1 MATDKRVKGCPNP
14 DCENHIKKI
23 KLKATDE
30 FCPKCGESLVL
41 VCKKCFGEIQDLGPE
56 HVKCRHCMEEA
67 QAKKEQRIEKA
78 KDVAKK
84 AGGAVVGVG
93 GVVVAKVIQD
103 EKKEVIKVAVKYT
116 KQGLDAVKAIV
127 LK

>member
-1 MATDKRVKGCPNP
+1 
-14 DCENHIKKI
+14 
-23 KLKATDE
+23 
-30 FCPKCGESLVL
+30 
-41 VCKKCFGEIQDLGPE
+41 
-56 HVKCRHCMEEA
+56 MEAA

>member
-1 MATDKRVKGCPNP
+1 MATDKRVKGCSNP

-30 FCPKCGESLVL
+30 FCPKCGESLVF

-56 HVKCRHCMEEA
+56 HNKCTHCMEAA
-67 QAKKEQRIEKA
+67 QAKKEQRIDKA

-84 AGGAVVGVG
+84 AGGAVMGVG
-93 GVVVAKVIQD
+93 GAVVVKVLQD